1 MGIAE
6 TKIPGGDSDLV
17 RGDDMRDRGQR
28 STSTETGAEARGE
41 GRGVELELGAEQMSE
56 SRWSSRC
63 LWGRNGDARRYAKPL
78 MRCSSS

>member
-56 SRWSSRC
+56 LRWSSRC
-63 LWGRNGDARRYAKPL
+63 LWREKW
-78 MRCSSS
+78 RCAAVCEAVDEVQ